1 MTHSAPQAANRPP
14 DGQVEDVLSAADGNA
29 VVSRTVKAPAE
40 FVWAVLADGWMYA
53 TWVVGASRIREVDPG
68 WPERGSRL
76 HHSVGLWPTLLDD
89 TTEVLEMRT
98 GQLGGELVLQ
108 ARAWPAGA
116 AHVRIRV
123 AAARA
128 KHSTVSIVEDVTDG
142 PGRLVPR
149 AARQLLIVPRNKETL
164 QRLAL
169 IAEGR
174 YRESVESDALS
185 RAASAGGSTRSG

>member
-1 MTHSAPQAANRPP
+1 MSSSSVQPP
-14 DGQVEDVLSAADGNA
+14 ESGSPALQVSEVSTTEEGNA
-29 VVSRTVKAPAE
+29 IVRRTVKAPPE
-40 FVWAVLADGWMYA
+40 FVWSVLADGWMYA
-53 TWVVGASRIREVDPG
+53 TWVVGASRIREVDLS
-68 WPERGSRL
+68 WPDPGSRI

-89 TTEVLEMRT
+89 HTEVLEMRD
-98 GQLGGELVLQ
+98 GPVVRELLLH

-123 AAARA
+123 TPARA
-128 KHSTVSIVEDVTDG
+128 NHCTVSIVEDVTGG

-149 AARQLLIVPRNKETL
+149 PARQLLIVPRNKETL

-174 YRESVESDALS
+174 YRDSI
-185 RAASAGGSTRSG
+185 RG